1 MLSAKRVKEIIAEEL
16 NSMIDSNKDG
26 NLSPNEMFSA
36 LDTNSDNVINYQE
49 LENGI
54 SWYCSNPNIVKPYEK
69 RRSVSHSSVPCK
81 STYDKA
87 SKYLMHDV
95 DNVYSK
101 SYQDIQAD
109 CGAECPVSVVT
120 AILDILYSLE
130 NMEK

>member
-16 NSMIDSNKDG
+16 SSMIDSNKDG
-26 NLSPNEMFSA
+26 NLSSKEIFQV
-36 LDTNSDNVINYQE
+36 LDTNKDNVIDHQE
-49 LENGI
+49 LEKGI
-54 SWYCSNPNIVKPYEK
+54 SWYCSNKHIVKPYEK
-69 RRSVSHSSVPCK
+69 RRVASHSSVPCK

-101 SYQDIQAD
+101 SYQDVQAD
-109 CGAECPVSVVT
+109 CGAECPVSVMT
-120 AILDILYSLE
+120 AVLDILYSLE